1 MKNKI
6 CMICKGTILIPRDE
20 YVINKHQSKE
30 DINLSKGYYHIK
42 CFRDRLNG
50 AKETSKIQRA
60 ALNFIKG
67 ASKKVGIEQEEE
79 VVII

>member
-1 MKNKI
+1 
-6 CMICKGTILIPRDE
+6 MICKMTVNIPGDE
-20 YVINKHQSKE
+20 HVVVKHQ
-30 DINLSKGYYHIK
+30 DIKDENLSKGYYHIK

-50 AKETSKIQRA
+50 AKESSKLQKA

-79 VVII
+79 FVIN